1 MTQVDRHK
9 NVTQAL
15 VALGGNMPTDV
26 GSPDATLSAA
36 IDAVTQE
43 ITETGRVMSVS
54 PFYETPCFPVGE
66 GPDYINAVMMLAV
79 AGGAL
84 DLLALLHGIE
94 EKFGRA
100 RGQRWGQRTL
110 DLDLLDFGGKIFP
123 DCATYSFWRDL
134 PREQQGQRAPEGLI
148 LPHPRLQDRG
158 FVLVPLRDV
167 APDWHHPVSGDT
179 AGQMLDRL
187 DPAEIAEIRPLGAP
201 SCDGRVVKGLSRL

>member
-15 VALGGNMPTDV
+15 VALGGNLPSDV
-26 GSPDATLSAA
+26 GSPDATFSAA
-36 IDAVTQE
+36 IDAVAAE
-43 ITETGRVMSVS
+43 IAESGQVISVS
-54 PFYETPCFPVGE
+54 PFYETPCFPAGA
-66 GPDYINAVMMLAV
+66 GPDYINAVMVLAV
-79 AGGAL
+79 EGDAL

-94 EKFGRA
+94 AKFGRA

-110 DLDLLDFGGKIFP
+110 DLDLLDFGGEISP
-123 DCATYSFWRDL
+123 DFASYSFWRDL
-134 PREQQGQRAPEGLI
+134 PRDQQGLRTPEDLI

-179 AGQMLDRL
+179 VDQMLDRL
-187 DPAEIAEIRPLGAP
+187 DPAETAEIRPLGAS
-201 SCDGRVVKGLSRL
+201 SCDGRVVKGLSSL